1 MIKSRSM
8 TIQATEATHPFKT
21 KKKFLTYED
30 YARLTPPDSGNYEL
44 HNGQIIH
51 MPSPTPL
58 HQDLAGELYLE
69 MKIFARVNKLG
80 KVYIAPLDTL
90 FDQFNT
96 FQPDVLFISKKRL
109 EIIGEKKI
117 EAAPDLV
124 VEVLS
129 KGNTKKE
136 MLHKKHTYETY
147 GVREYWLIDLK
158 KETITLY
165 LLKEG
170 EFEKKDFSFDEE
182 ITSVALPQY
191 KVCLRKMVQLIMD
204 I

>member
-1 MIKSRSM
+1 MTIKSTTTS
-8 TIQATEATHPFKT
+8 HPFKT
-21 KKKFLTYED
+21 KKKFLTYRD

-58 HQDLAGELYLE
+58 HQEITGELYTEL
-69 MKIFARVNKLG
+69 KAFAKANKLG

-90 FDQFNT
+90 FDKFNT
-96 FQPDVLFISKKRL
+96 FQPDVLFISKERVD
-109 EIIGEKKI
+109 IIGKKKI

-147 GVREYWLIDLK
+147 GVQEYWLVDLK
-158 KETITLY
+158 KETISQY
-165 LLKEG
+165 LLQEE
-170 EFEKKDFSFDEE
+170 EFEKKVYSFEEE
-182 ITSVALPQY
+182 ITSVALSGY
-191 KVCLRKMVQLIMD
+191 KVCLKKVIQSLD

>member
-1 MIKSRSM
+1 MIS
-8 TIQATEATHPFKT
+8 QATAAARPFKT
-21 KKKFLTYED
+21 SKKHLTYED

-58 HQDLAGELYLE
+58 HQEMVGYLYRKMADYAE
-69 MKIFARVNKLG
+69 EKKLG

-90 FDQFNT
+90 FDKFNT
-96 FQPDVLFISKKRL
+96 FQPDVLFISKERL
-109 EIIGEKKI
+109 EIIGDKKI

-129 KGNTKKE
+129 GGNTRKE
-136 MLHKKHTYETY
+136 MLHKKHTYETH

-158 KETITLY
+158 KETVTQY
-165 LLKEG
+165 LLQEG
-170 EFEKKDFSFDEE
+170 VFESTRFSFDED
-182 ITSVALPQY
+182 TVSVALPGY
-191 KVCLRKMVQLIMD
+191 KVCLKKVLA
-204 I
+204 

>member
-1 MIKSRSM
+1 MIS
-8 TIQATEATHPFKT
+8 QATAAARPFKT
-21 KKKFLTYED
+21 KKKRLTYED

-58 HQDLAGELYLE
+58 HQDMVGELYSH
-69 MKIFARVNKLG
+69 MKAYAKANKLG

-96 FQPDVLFISKKRL
+96 FQPDVLFISKERL
-109 EIIGEKKI
+109 EIIGDKKI

-129 KGNTKKE
+129 GGNTRKE
-136 MLHKKHTYETY
+136 MLHKKQTYETF

-158 KETITLY
+158 KETVTQY
-165 LLKEG
+165 LLQEG
-170 EFEKKDFSFDEE
+170 EFKSTRFSFDEE
-182 ITSVALPQY
+182 TVSVALPGY
-191 KVCLRKMVQLIMD
+191 KVCLKKVLD
-204 I
+204 